1 MKKILYLMAFIV
13 GLNLSIAHAANDF
26 QQIFANNWETIDK
39 QLQSLIGQPEDI
51 VLLALGV
58 PSATYSTKKSKFL
71 EFTTHKYQVIE
82 SGVRLEADC
91 RILIEFQD
99 KKVINAITLN
109 NHNYCAMGVMLPS
122 FLMSSK

>member
-1 MKKILYLMAFIV
+1 M
-13 GLNLSIAHAANDF
+13 GLNLSTVYAANEYR
-26 QQIFANNWETIDK
+26 QIFANNWETIDK

-51 VLLALGV
+51 VILALGV
-58 PSATYSTKKSKFL
+58 PNATYSAKKSKFL
-71 EFTTHKYQVIE
+71 EFITHTYQVIE

-91 RILIEFQD
+91 KILLEFQD

-122 FLMSSK
+122 FLIVSK